1 MTRIDAFKKVVLNF
15 EKVKVVGQAFTD
27 EVLRAFSTKYQ

>member
-1 MTRIDAFKKVVLNF
+1 MTRIDAFKKIVLNL
-15 EKVKVVGQAFTD
+15 EKMKVVGQAFTD